1 MDVTIGGDLAPYGS
15 VTVGLPWLRLRT
27 FSQVAHTPCHHGS
40 PALVKGNALGHY
52 IANVRDLEFNLF
64 EVHGLG
70 NVLGSGR
77 YRDLDVDTVRTMLD
91 EVARLAEGPVAESFA
106 DADRNPPVFD
116 PENHTITVSAELA
129 KSVQAV
135 KDAEWWRVGIAEEIG
150 GVAAPGPLTW
160 AINEMLVCAN
170 PSAAFFWAL
179 GPAMAH
185 ALCVEGTEE
194 QRRWAETGLERGWAA
209 TMVLTEPDAGSDVG
223 AGRTKAIAQPDGTW
237 HIEGVKRFIS
247 GGDVGDTA
255 ENIFHLVLARPE
267 GAGPGTKGLSLFYV
281 PKYLFDPDTFELG
294 PRNGVFAT
302 GLEHKMGLKSSPT
315 CELTFGANGVP
326 AVGYLVGDVH
336 KGIAQMFTVIENA
349 RMTIGVKAAGALST
363 GYLNALAFAKERVQ
377 GADLTQMT
385 DKAAPRVTIIHHPD
399 VRRSLMTQKAYAEGL
414 RALYMYAAAHQ
425 DDAVAQLVSGAD
437 PEMARRVDDLLLPVV
452 KGVGSERAYE
462 ILTESLQTLGGS
474 GFLQDYPIEQYIRDA
489 KIDSLYEG
497 TTAIQ
502 ALDFVFRKI
511 VRDRGEALAHVVSQ
525 IATTVET
532 CDAALRENAEQLRT
546 ALNDVQAMTATL
558 SGYLMS
564 AAERPTEIYKVG
576 LASVRFLLAVGDLL
590 IGWRL
595 LAQADVA
602 HAALSDSPSVSDEA
616 FYRGKIATAAF
627 FAKNMLPNLA
637 AVRRIIESTDDE
649 IMALPEASF

>member
-1 MDVTIGGDLAPYGS
+1 M
-15 VTVGLPWLRLRT
+15 
-27 FSQVAHTPCHHGS
+27 
-40 PALVKGNALGHY
+40 GHY
-52 IANVRDLEFNLF
+52 IANVRDIEFNLL
-64 EVHGLG
+64 EVLRLG
-70 NVLGSGR
+70 DVLDSGSYG
-77 YRDLDVDTVRTMLD
+77 DLDVDTLRTMLE

-116 PENHTITVSAELA
+116 PDRHTVTVPGELA

-135 KDAEWWRVGIAEEIG
+135 KDAEWWRIGIAEGIG
-150 GVAAPGPLTW
+150 GVSAPAPLTW
-160 AINEMLVCAN
+160 AIHEMLMCAN
-170 PSAAFFWAL
+170 PSATFWYAL
-179 GPAMAH
+179 GPAMAN
-185 ALCVEGTEE
+185 ALFVEGNE
-194 QRRWAETGLERGWAA
+194 QQKRWAAMALERGWAA

-223 AGRTKAIAQPDGTW
+223 AGRAKAFPQPDGTW

-281 PKYLFDPDTFELG
+281 PNYLFDPDTLELG

-315 CELTFGANGVP
+315 CELTFGAHGVP

-336 KGIAQMFTVIENA
+336 NGIAQMFTVIENA
-349 RMTIGVKAAGALST
+349 RMTIGVKSAGTLST
-363 GYLNALAFAKERVQ
+363 GYLNALAYAKERVQ
-377 GADLTQMT
+377 GADMTQMT
-385 DKAAPRVTIIHHPD
+385 DKTAPRVTILHHPD
-399 VRRSLMTQKAYAEGL
+399 VRRSLLTQKAYAEGL

-425 DDAVAQLVSGAD
+425 NDDVAQRVSGAD
-437 PEMARRVDDLLLPVV
+437 PAMAHRIDDLLLPVV

-462 ILTESLQTLGGS
+462 MLTESLQTLGGS

-502 ALDFVFRKI
+502 ALDFFFRKI
-511 VRDRGEALAHVVSQ
+511 ARDRGAALAHVAGQ
-525 IATTVET
+525 ITHTIEN
-532 CDAALRENAEQLRT
+532 CDAALTKQAGLLAT
-546 ALNDVQAMTATL
+546 ALEDVQSMTATL
-558 SGYLMS
+558 TGYLMS
-564 AAERPTEIYKVG
+564 ASEDPTQIYKVG
-576 LASVRFLLAVGDLL
+576 LGSVRFLLAVGDLI

-595 LAQADVA
+595 LVQANVS
-602 HAALSDSPSVSDEA
+602 HAALAASGSDDA

-627 FAKNMLPNLA
+627 FAANMLPA
-637 AVRRIIESTDDE
+637 ITGVRGVIESLDDE
-649 IMALPEASF
+649 IMRLPEAAF